1 MLCDCVTRF
10 WRRRRREF
18 NRKIL
23 RAELAAQ
30 RLDAVGA
37 KVQRIDALDDAAPGS
52 APSSPRLVAAP
63 ASAPTWYTRA
73 SMHTCVRAPHTHTH
87 THTHTHNTHIR
98 AHTHTHT
105 QTHTHTHTHTHLA
118 CTLTLFQRIK
128 ELDQRVRG
136 ERNKCEITESCDAAG
151 HKDKDFDTV
160 CRSFFIFCGLRG
172 RGVVWKAS
180 SREELF
186 SLRSYRAGLSRS

>member
-1 MLCDCVTRF
+1 MLSARKCNESMPLMTLPQALPHPHHVL
-10 WRRRRREF
+10 WQHRRPP
-18 NRKIL
+18 L
-23 RAELAAQ
+23 
-30 RLDAVGA
+30 
-37 KVQRIDALDDAAPGS
+37 PG
-52 APSSPRLVAAP
+52 
-63 ASAPTWYTRA
+63 TRA
-73 SMHTCVRAPHTHTH
+73 RQCTHACAHHTHTH

-98 AHTHTHT
+98 ARTHTHT

-160 CRSFFIFCGLRG
+160 CRSFFILCGLRG